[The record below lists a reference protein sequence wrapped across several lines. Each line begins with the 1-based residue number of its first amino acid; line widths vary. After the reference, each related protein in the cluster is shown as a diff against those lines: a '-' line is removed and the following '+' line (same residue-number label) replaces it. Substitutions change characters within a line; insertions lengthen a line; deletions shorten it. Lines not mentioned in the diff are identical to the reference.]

1 VSGTETG
8 CILHREENTVLA
20 EVGMPTPRSAI
31 TLGMIA
37 PDFTLPAVDGRMI
50 SLSSY
55 RGTVHVILA
64 FLRGAR

>member
-1 VSGTETG
+1 
-8 CILHREENTVLA
+8 VLA
-20 EVGMPTPRSAI
+20 EVGMSTPRSAI

-37 PDFTLPAVDGRMI
+37 PDFTLPTVDGRMI

-55 RGTVHVILA
+55 RGTAHVILA